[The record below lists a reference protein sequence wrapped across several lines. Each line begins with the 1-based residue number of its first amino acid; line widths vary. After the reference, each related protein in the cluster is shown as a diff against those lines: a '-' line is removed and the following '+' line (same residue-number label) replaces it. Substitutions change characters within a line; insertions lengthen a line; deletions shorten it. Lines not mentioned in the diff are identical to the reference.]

1 MQNKSNQLR
10 FRQRLNVSGI
20 PDPLAEN
27 SRGAVATAKR
37 AIARTLSSRWVA
49 PAWGAIAQDRVAFL
63 TLHRF
68 AEPENGVY
76 GHDPALLRLALERL
90 RRERYDLIGVSE
102 AMHRL
107 GERTGFRK
115 RSVVF
120 TMDDGYR
127 GALDQCSDIFLAY
140 DCPLTVF
147 LATGFIDGTC
157 WLWWDQIE
165 YICLTSDRA
174 SVDVE
179 FEGKPIHLD
188 LGTDQATTRSVLE
201 ICNWCKS
208 LADERKWRFIR
219 CLSQAAEVALP
230 MNAPA
235 HYAPVSWSEAR
246 ALEKKG
252 FFFGPHTVT
261 HPILPRTDD
270 GQAKREISQSWSRVR
285 SELKSPANVLS
296 YPNGDY
302 GPREVELLAESG
314 LAAAVTTRPAYPTS
328 GSNGLGGDRRF
339 EIPRFSYPESPELLM
354 LVASGFRDIRPTL
367 NAFAAR

>member
-1 MQNKSNQLR
+1 MPKRTGSLR
-10 FRQRLNVSGI
+10 FAQRLNVSGI
-20 PDPLAEN
+20 PDPLA
-27 SRGAVATAKR
+27 GKPPGPVATAKR
-37 AIARTLSSRWVA
+37 AIARTLSSRWMA
-49 PAWGAIAQDRVAFL
+49 PAWAAIAQDRVAFL

-68 AEPENGVY
+68 AEPEAGVY
-76 GHDPALLRLALERL
+76 GHDPAILRLALERL

-102 AMHRL
+102 ALHRL
-107 GERTGFRK
+107 TERTGFRK

-127 GALDQCSDIFLAY
+127 GALDQCADIFLAY

-147 LATGFIDGTC
+147 LTTGFLDRTC

-165 YICLTSDRA
+165 YICLTSGRA
-174 SVDVE
+174 SFNVE
-179 FEGKPIHLD
+179 FEGGPVHVNLS
-188 LGTDQATTRSVLE
+188 TDRATTLSVLA
-201 ICNWCKS
+201 ICDWCKS
-208 LADERKWRFIR
+208 VADERKWRFIH
-219 CLSQAAEVALP
+219 CLAQAAEVALP
-230 MNAPA
+230 EHAPT
-235 HYAPVSWSEAR
+235 HYAPVSWSGAR

-270 GQAKREISQSWSRVR
+270 RQAEREINESWSRVR
-285 SELKSPANVLS
+285 SELQSPVSVLS

-328 GSNGLGGDRRF
+328 SRNGLGGERRF
-339 EIPRFSYPESPELLM
+339 EIPRFGYPESPELLI